1 MKVGELLS
9 KKFFNVGYIQKM
21 QVDQGVTDK
30 GAAALQKHLFGKTMR
45 WLYLDSI

>member
-30 GAAALQKHLFGKTMR
+30 GAAALQKFLIM
-45 WLYLDSI
+45 LASIW